1 MSHRSLGLKHAQ
13 ERRGAAAVE
22 FAMTAPIL
30 FALVLGAVE
39 MSRANMLV
47 HTTSIAA
54 TEAARRS
61 IVAGATVNEVRLKAL
76 DELENVGVV
85 DASVEVLP
93 ATLTDDTTQVTV
105 NLTVPVSL
113 RNGYGISR
121 VFLGKQIF
129 KSVTLQR
136 EGKTEEVAS
145 ETARYDGIQVASS
158 SRSEEGG
165 GSGNSGSGNGNS
177 GNGNGN
183 SGSSNSGN
191 GNGNGNSGSN
201 SGNGNGNSSNG
212 NGNGGGNGSN
222 GNGNGNGNSG
232 SGNSGS
238 GNGSG
243 NSGNGNG
250 NSGNGNGNN
259 GNGGGFWGALRQL
272 LGL

>member
-1 MSHRSLGLKHAQ
+1 MTHRSLVVKHTRK
-13 ERRGAAAVE
+13 RRGAAAVE

-39 MSRANMLV
+39 FSRANMLV

-61 IVAGATVNEVRLKAL
+61 IVAGATVNDVRLKAL
-76 DELENVGVV
+76 DELQTVGIV

-93 ATLTDDTTQVTV
+93 TTLTDDTTQVTI
-105 NLTVPVSL
+105 NLIVPVSL

-121 VFLGKQIF
+121 VFLGKQVF

-136 EGKTEEVAS
+136 EGKTEDVAD
-145 ETARYDGIQVASS
+145 ETIRTDGIQVAPNANN
-158 SRSEEGG
+158 
-165 GSGNSGSGNGNS
+165 GSGNSSSGNGNS
-177 GNGNGN
+177 GSNNGN
-183 SGSSNSGN
+183 SGSSN
-191 GNGNGNSGSN
+191 GNSGSN
-201 SGNGNGNSSNG
+201 SSGNGSGNNG

-222 GNGNGNGNSG
+222 GNGNS
-232 SGNSGS
+232 
-238 GNGSG
+238 GSG

-250 NSGNGNGNN
+250 NGNS

>member
-1 MSHRSLGLKHAQ
+1 MTYRSLVVKHTQA
-13 ERRGAAAVE
+13 RRGAAAVE

-39 MSRANMLV
+39 FSRANMLV

-76 DELENVGVV
+76 DELQTVGIV

-93 ATLTDDTTQVTV
+93 TTLTDDTTQVTI
-105 NLTVPVSL
+105 NLIVPVSL

-121 VFLGKQIF
+121 VFLGKQVF

-136 EGKTEEVAS
+136 EGKTEDVAA
-145 ETARYDGIQVASS
+145 ETIRTDGIQVAPSANN
-158 SRSEEGG
+158 
-165 GSGNSGSGNGNS
+165 GSGNS
-177 GNGNGN
+177 
-183 SGSSNSGN
+183 SS
-191 GNGNGNSGSN
+191 GNGNSGSN
-201 SGNGNGNSSNG
+201 NGNSSN
-212 NGNGGGNGSN
+212 S
-222 GNGNGNGNSG
+222 NGNSG
-232 SGNSGS
+232 SNS
-238 GNGSG
+238 
-243 NSGNGNG
+243 
-250 NSGNGNGNN
+250 SGNGNGNN

>member
-1 MSHRSLGLKHAQ
+1 MVHDVPLQGRPLAQ
-13 ERRGAAAVE
+13 RKLRRGAATVE

-39 MSRANMLV
+39 FSRANMLV

-61 IVAGATVNEVRLKAL
+61 IVPGATVNEVRLKAL

-93 ATLTDDTTQVTV
+93 ATLTEDTTQVTV

-121 VFLGKQIF
+121 VFLGKQVF
-129 KSVTLQR
+129 KTVTLQR
-136 EGKTEEVAS
+136 EGKTEDVAT
-145 ETARYDGIQVASS
+145 ETTRYDGIQLAAGFSNSNNSGSASS
-158 SRSEEGG
+158 
-165 GSGNSGSGNGNS
+165 GSSSSDSNNGNSSNSNGNSGSNNAGS

-183 SGSSNSGN
+183 N
-191 GNGNGNSGSN
+191 G
-201 SGNGNGNSSNG
+201 NG

-222 GNGNGNGNSG
+222 GNGGGNGNSNSGSSSSGSSG

-238 GNGSG
+238 GNSG
-243 NSGNGNG
+243 NSGSN
-250 NSGNGNGNN
+250 NS
-259 GNGGGFWGALRQL
+259 GGFWGALRRM